1 MPTLRIT
8 LVAVLLLGGGTART
22 WAGAQASNLKQF
34 EPDGIAALAFS
45 PTGKI
50 LATASVDDFLR
61 LWDVA
66 REKEL
71 RSTKAHAGGA
81 FAVVFSADGRLV
93 ISAGAD
99 RVIRLW
105 DGETLK
111 ERGELRGHEKEVTC
125 LALAPDG
132 KTLASGSLDKTVRV
146 WDLGEKKEVRKFTAH
161 GSGVLG
167 LAFTADGKAL
177 VSSGDVTTVIKD
189 VNTFVITHP
198 DKPRL
203 WNPATGQ
210 LLRAYDV
217 PGGVVALSP
226 DQRVLAAMAL
236 LTEYQGNVLRQSW
249 HFSLLDGFSGR
260 SLGKVDLHCS
270 GMTFSPDGKLLA
282 LVSTHG
288 SLVLWEVAT
297 GKVAYERPGHGGRL
311 VVFSP
316 DGSRLAVAASSPDKA
331 MPGAPPKARPRFLE
345 LPPDRAGRA
354 QRAERLDGKSLE
366 QLWDDLASADAKK
379 GMEAVW
385 MLAAEPQKA
394 LPLLKDRL
402 KPAAG
407 VEVRQFRKLLA
418 ALDSGR
424 FAEREAASA
433 ALGKLG
439 PLVAPA
445 LQDVL
450 ASDKTP
456 LETRK
461 RVQAVLARMSPWI
474 PRAGEALRH
483 GRAVQVLELI
493 GTPEAQAVLTRLA
506 ADPETLSQL
515 AHDARRALARL
526 RNKGA

>member
-1 MPTLRIT
+1 MT
-8 LVAVLLLGGGTART
+8 LVAVLLLLSGGPAL
-22 WAGAQASNLKQF
+22 AGGPGRASSLKKF

-45 PTGKI
+45 PTGKV
-50 LATASVDDFLR
+50 LATAGVDEFVR
-61 LWDVA
+61 LWDVG

-71 RSTKAHAGGA
+71 RSTRAHVGGVV
-81 FAVVFSADGRLV
+81 AVAFSADGRLV

-99 RVIRLW
+99 GVIRLW

-111 ERGELRGHEKEVTC
+111 QRGELRGHEKEVTC

-161 GSGVLG
+161 GSGVQG

-203 WNPATGQ
+203 WNPASGQ

-260 SLGKVDLHCS
+260 PLGKVDLSCS

-282 LVSTHG
+282 LVNTYG
-288 SLVLWEVAT
+288 SLLLWEVAT
-297 GKVAYERPGHGGRL
+297 GKVAYERPKYSGRL
-311 VVFSP
+311 VAFSP
-316 DGSRLAVAASSPDKA
+316 DGKRLAVAVSSSDKGI
-331 MPGAPPKARPRFLE
+331 PGAPASPRLRFLE
-345 LPPDRAGRA
+345 LPPDRAERA
-354 QRAERLDGKSLE
+354 RRAEHLDGKALE
-366 QLWDDLASADAKK
+366 QLWDDLVSADAKK
-379 GMEAVW
+379 GLQAVW
-385 MLAAEPQKA
+385 MLAAAPQKA
-394 LPLLKDRL
+394 LPLLADRL
-402 KPAAG
+402 KAAAG
-407 VEVRQFRKLLA
+407 VEVRRFHKLLA

-433 ALGKLG
+433 ALEKLG

-445 LQDVL
+445 LQDLL
-450 ASDKTP
+450 ASDKP
-456 LETRK
+456 SPETRK

-493 GTPEAQAVLTRLA
+493 GTPEAQAILTRLA
-506 ADPETLSQL
+506 ADQETISQL

-526 RNKGA
+526 RTKGA